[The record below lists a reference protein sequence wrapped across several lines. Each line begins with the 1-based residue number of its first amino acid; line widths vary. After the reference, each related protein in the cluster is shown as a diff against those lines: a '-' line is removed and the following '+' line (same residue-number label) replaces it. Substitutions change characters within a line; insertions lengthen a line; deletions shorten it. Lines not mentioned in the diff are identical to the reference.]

1 MNSEY
6 INKNRVN
13 LEFPSEII
21 YTDFCIIVLNHLKD
35 ILKIDEDTFF
45 KIEISLREAV
55 NNAIVHGNKKD
66 TNKKVKVEYNWNK
79 EKIRIKVKDESNKE
93 LNFEE
98 IEKKLEEND
107 VLSFSGRGILIMR
120 SYMDRVDFKYDKG
133 TEILLEKKI

>member
-6 INKNRVN
+6 INKNSVK

-55 NNAIVHGNKKD
+55 NNAIVHGNGKD
-66 TNKKVKVEYNWNK
+66 LNKKVKVEYDWNK
-79 EKIRIKVKDESNKE
+79 EKIRIKVKDESKKAVD
-93 LNFEE
+93 FEKV
-98 IEKKLEEND
+98 EKNLEEND
-107 VLSFSGRGILIMR
+107 LLSFSGRGILIMR
-120 SYMDRVDFKYDKG
+120 SYMDRVDFKYNKG

>member
-1 MNSEY
+1 MYSDF
-6 INKNRVN
+6 INKNSLK

-21 YTDFCIIVLNHLKD
+21 YTDFCIIALNHLKD

-55 NNAIVHGNKKD
+55 NNAIVHGNEKD
-66 TNKKVKVEYNWNK
+66 FNKKVKVEYEWNK
-79 EKIRIKVKDESNKE
+79 EKIRIKVKDESKKKV
-93 LNFEE
+93 NFEE
-98 IEKKLEEND
+98 IEKNLETND